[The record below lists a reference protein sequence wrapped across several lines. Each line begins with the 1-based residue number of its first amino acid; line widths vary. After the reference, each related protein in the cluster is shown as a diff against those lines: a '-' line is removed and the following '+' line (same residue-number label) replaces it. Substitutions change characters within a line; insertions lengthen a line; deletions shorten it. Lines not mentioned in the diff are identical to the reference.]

1 MTQPGPVA
9 VSGAPFT
16 GNLPEGAARTA
27 EAPGRM
33 AELMAQADSAG
44 AVCMEPSMSS
54 GAGPSQH
61 LREPGHVH
69 IQAPRHGS
77 SWVGS
82 RGVLSRE
89 GVSLEQGNPS
99 RPVRGGGHEQA
110 SKPSCRLRPR
120 PEAVDPASSLSWLRR
135 PASCPP
141 TWGGLTHCAS

>member
-16 GNLPEGAARTA
+16 GNLPAGAASSA

-44 AVCMEPSMSS
+44 AVCVEPSMSS

-69 IQAPRHGS
+69 THRHPGMAVPGWAAEAFSAGKGS
-77 SWVGS
+77 AW
-82 RGVLSRE
+82 SRE
-89 GVSLEQGNPS
+89 IPQG
-99 RPVRGGGHEQA
+99 Q
-110 SKPSCRLRPR
+110 
-120 PEAVDPASSLSWLRR
+120 
-135 PASCPP
+135 
-141 TWGGLTHCAS
+141 